1 MNSTMQDVPLSITA
15 LFRRGVD
22 VFPDSEV
29 ITFEGERAR
38 HTSYKVVAQRVQRL
52 ASALQGLG
60 IAPGDRVGTLC
71 WNHQEHIEAYFAIP
85 CMGAVLHTLNLRLP
99 PAQLAQII
107 NHAQD
112 RVIIV
117 DDSLAPLLASII
129 GRCPSVKKVI
139 VVGSGEA
146 SGLGEAIAYEDLI
159 AAARST
165 FEWPSIDERSAA
177 SMCYTT
183 GTTGDPKGV
192 AYSHRSVY
200 LHSFAIWASFR
211 IDDTERLLSIVPM
224 FHVNAWG
231 IPYAGWMVGSD
242 LLLPGRFLHPEG
254 LCAFIEQERPTFTGG
269 VPTILTGIL
278 KHVRENGGDM
288 SSIKRA
294 ICGGSAVPASLI
306 CAYKDVLGIELVQ
319 AWGMTETSPIG
330 TIAIPPKG
338 TAPEDEM
345 RYRSK
350 TGRVV
355 PGVELRIADD
365 SGTEVAHDGV
375 AVGEIE
381 VRGPWITGS
390 YYNASAPEQFHD
402 GWLRT
407 GDVGNIDPR
416 GFVQITDRSKDVIK
430 SGGEWISSV
439 ELETLLVGH
448 PAVVDAAVVGVADE
462 RWAERPLAT
471 VVLEPGAS
479 ATPEELRDFLAT
491 KVARWWLPERW
502 AFVDEIPKT
511 SVGKLDKKL
520 IRADY
525 SEGKYPVVE
534 VATASR

>member
-1 MNSTMQDVPLSITA
+1 M
-15 LFRRGVD
+15 
-22 VFPDSEV
+22 
-29 ITFEGERAR
+29 
-38 HTSYKVVAQRVQRL
+38 
-52 ASALQGLG
+52 
-60 IAPGDRVGTLC
+60 
-71 WNHQEHIEAYFAIP
+71 
-85 CMGAVLHTLNLRLP
+85 
-99 PAQLAQII
+99 
-107 NHAQD
+107 
-112 RVIIV
+112 
-117 DDSLAPLLASII
+117 
-129 GRCPSVKKVI
+129 
-139 VVGSGEA
+139 
-146 SGLGEAIAYEDLI
+146 
-159 AAARST
+159 
-165 FEWPSIDERSAA
+165 
-177 SMCYTT
+177 
-183 GTTGDPKGV
+183 
-192 AYSHRSVY
+192 
-200 LHSFAIWASFR
+200 
-211 IDDTERLLSIVPM
+211 
-224 FHVNAWG
+224 
-231 IPYAGWMVGSD
+231 
-242 LLLPGRFLHPEG
+242 
-254 LCAFIEQERPTFTGG
+254 
-269 VPTILTGIL
+269 
-278 KHVRENGGDM
+278 
-288 SSIKRA
+288 
-294 ICGGSAVPASLI
+294 PASLI

-355 PGVELRIADD
+355 PGVELRIADEL
-365 SGTEVAHDGV
+365 GTEVAHDGV

-448 PAVVDAAVVGVADE
+448 PAVADAAVVGVADE

-525 SEGKYPVVE
+525 SEGNYPVVE